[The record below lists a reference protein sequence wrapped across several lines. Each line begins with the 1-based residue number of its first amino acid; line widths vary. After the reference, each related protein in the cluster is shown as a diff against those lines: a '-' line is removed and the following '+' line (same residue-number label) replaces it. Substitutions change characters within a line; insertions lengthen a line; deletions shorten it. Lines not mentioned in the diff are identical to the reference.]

1 MTCIIKKLFHA
12 TATRNTKAVRAAAH
26 DIVARAN
33 EYAAAIDG
41 VDGTDATR
49 EALTAAGFGWMFDA
63 IGKPNKKGIAKKIM
77 SPLSRKIKE
86 GMTWLAQAENAD
98 VFLWEASHDKATASL
113 HDFANIKSALAKAI
127 KDASPKAIAED
138 ASEDA
143 SDDASE
149 DANGIKGNRT
159 PAEFLEW
166 VYQQARKEFDMDSTA
181 FAEFAESKEG
191 MVIADKYARAA

>member
-33 EYAAAIDG
+33 EYAAAVDG
-41 VDGTDATR
+41 VKGTDATR
-49 EALTAAGFGWMFDA
+49 EALDAADFGWLYDSL
-63 IGKPNKKGIAKKIM
+63 GKPNAKGVAKKIM

-86 GMTWLAQAENAD
+86 GMTWLADAENQT

-113 HDFANIKSALAKAI
+113 HDFANIKSALAKAV
-127 KDASPKAIAED
+127 KDASPKVIADDTDTDTDTD
-138 ASEDA
+138 ADT
-143 SDDASE
+143 DTDT
-149 DANGIKGNRT
+149 NGKRT

-191 MVIADKYARAA
+191 MIIADKYARAA

>member
-12 TATRNTKAVRAAAH
+12 TATRNNKAVRAAAH

-33 EYAAAIDG
+33 EYAAAVDG

-49 EALTAAGFGWMFDA
+49 EALTAADFGWMYDNT
-63 IGKPNKKGIAKKIM
+63 GKANKKGIAKKIM

-86 GMTWLAQAENAD
+86 GMTWLADAENAD
-98 VFLWEASHDKATASL
+98 VFLWEASHDNATASL

-127 KDASPKAIAED
+127 KDASPKVVA
-138 ASEDA
+138 
-143 SDDASE
+143 DDADTDTDT
-149 DANGIKGNRT
+149 DADTDTIGKRT

-191 MVIADKYARAA
+191 MIIADKYARAA